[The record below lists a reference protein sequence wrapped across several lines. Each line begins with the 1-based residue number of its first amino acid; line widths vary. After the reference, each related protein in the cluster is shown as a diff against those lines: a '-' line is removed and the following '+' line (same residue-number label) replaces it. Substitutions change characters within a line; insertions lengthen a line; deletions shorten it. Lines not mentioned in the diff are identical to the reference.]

1 MLFEILDE
9 KQTKSI
15 LISEHGS
22 SNPNMANFIEDFLPF
37 GIQI

>member
-22 SNPNMANFIEDFLPF
+22 SNVNMAHFIEDFMPF